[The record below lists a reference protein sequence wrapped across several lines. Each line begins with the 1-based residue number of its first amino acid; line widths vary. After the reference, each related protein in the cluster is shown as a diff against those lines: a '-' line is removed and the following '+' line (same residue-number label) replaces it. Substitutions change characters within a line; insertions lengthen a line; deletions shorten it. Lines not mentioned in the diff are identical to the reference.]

1 VIRVSSINFLRLN
14 IEIEASKMMTPLFEF
29 ELVLRI
35 ALAGFCGATIGFERM
50 NRLKEA
56 GIKTHTVVALGS
68 ALIMVVSKYGFMDI
82 YEAFGTLNDPGR
94 IAAQIVT
101 GIGFLGAGMILI
113 KKQTVS
119 GLTTAAIIWTTSG
132 IGMTIGAGL
141 YVIGISSTLLL
152 LLFQLFF
159 HSKLMHKIERSGETI
174 LLEMEGDA
182 LDTVMAIFNQYKI
195 IILSFRL
202 VNLDKVMT
210 EVEIVIIRSTEVPK
224 IIKALAL
231 LPTVKHVEY

>member
-1 VIRVSSINFLRLN
+1 
-14 IEIEASKMMTPLFEF
+14 MMTPMF
-29 ELVLRI
+29 ELELILRI
-35 ALAGFCGATIGFERM
+35 ALAGFCGAMIGFERM

-82 YEAFGTLNDPGR
+82 HDTFGVLNDPSR

-101 GIGFLGAGMILI
+101 GVGFLGAGMILI

-132 IGMTIGAGL
+132 IGMTIGSGL
-141 YVIGISSTLLL
+141 YLIGVSSTILL

-159 HSKLMHKIERSGETI
+159 HSKLMRKIERNGETV
-174 LLEMEGDA
+174 LVEM
-182 LDTVMAIFNQYKI
+182 LDDSLDEVLAVIKKHKSNIT
-195 IILSFRL
+195 SFK
-202 VNLDKVMT
+202 VNKVGKENT
-210 EVEIVIIRSTEVPK
+210 EIEFVVIRSADFAQLISELTLIPS
-224 IIKALAL
+224 
-231 LPTVKHVEY
+231 VKQVEY